1 MDSIRNYYPLY
12 QFIYAAFSYNQMPG
26 SQAYMISKYNFYY
39 VPTTYFD
46 GGISTAIGG
55 DSATSFYRPKIQ
67 AAGSRATHDLY
78 LSVSLDYISSTELQI
93 HYEVADRT
101 FENQAPSVAS
111 SPTTDCVMISSSTSA
126 AFTTQAT
133 DPDGDQLY
141 YRWAFGNGDSST
153 WKGPYNS
160 GDTCMVNY
168 AYPVTGN
175 YDVNVLTSDSW
186 LTGTVWSSPLTVKV
200 TDCEC
205 GDANGDAGV
214 DISDA
219 VFLISY
225 IFSGGQTPGACACSG
240 IGNALGDA
248 NGDSGVDISDAVYLI
263 SYIFSGGSFPHC
275 P

>member
-1 MDSIRNYYPLY
+1 
-12 QFIYAAFSYNQMPG
+12 MPG

-39 VPTTYFD
+39 VPTIYFD
-46 GGISTAIGG
+46 GGHGILIGG
-55 DSATSFYRPKIQ
+55 EAATSPYRSRIQ
-67 AAGSRATHDLY
+67 SAGTRATHDLY
-78 LSVSLDYISSTELQI
+78 LSVSLEYISSTELRI

-101 FENQAPSVAS
+101 FENQAPSVAN
-111 SPTTDCVMISSSTSA
+111 SPTTDCVMIPSSTNA

-168 AYPVTGN
+168 AYPVPGN
-175 YDVNVLTSDSW
+175 YDIDVLTKDFW
-186 LTGTVWSSPLTVKV
+186 LTGTVWSTPITVKV
-200 TDCEC
+200 ADCEC

-225 IFSGGQTPGACACSG
+225 IFSGGQAPGPCGCSG
-240 IGNALGDA
+240 TGSALGDA